1 MSRRQF
7 GRGHCIVRAIV
18 RRHSPCMP
26 TFHTERVPRTWIDRL
41 LLWRR
46 ASALRFP
53 KAFASALVVDQP
65 LRLLAKP
72 HSGGGKRKAN
82 IQIVTWNISRSLL
95 FSSTPLPLPLPALG
109 LGQSASYRL
118 TNKLRPGLKP
128 SRAATVSTAATNEV
142 LTLTANSCFFTGFCI
157 SISIWS
163 VGTRPL
169 G

>member
-1 MSRRQF
+1 LIGCYSGGAR
-7 GRGHCIVRAIV
+7 
-18 RRHSPCMP
+18 
-26 TFHTERVPRTWIDRL
+26 
-41 LLWRR
+41 
-46 ASALRFP
+46 SALRFP

-157 SISIWS
+157 SISICLWA
-163 VGTRPL
+163 L
-169 G
+169 GPWVDVPPAQTKSPEKGRISPSHKNISL

>member
-1 MSRRQF
+1 LIGCYSGGAR
-7 GRGHCIVRAIV
+7 
-18 RRHSPCMP
+18 
-26 TFHTERVPRTWIDRL
+26 
-41 LLWRR
+41 
-46 ASALRFP
+46 SALRFP

-157 SISIWS
+157 SISICCGHS
-163 VGTRPL
+163 AL
-169 G
+169 GLMYRLLKQKAPKRGVFLPHIKISAHKSS